1 LSADLGTLL
10 SCAGDLFLLPD
21 TPLTDIDEEIE
32 TLDGEYAT
40 LFTATIR
47 AGDDTSLAF
56 ASISVV
62 GNGVFGNVFPVVA
75 LVTGGAFI
83 LSASSVEEV
92 GSVRDLT

>member
-1 LSADLGTLL
+1 L

-47 AGDDTSLAF
+47 AGDTSLAF

-62 GNGVFGNVFPVVA
+62 GNGVFGNVFLVAA
-75 LVTGGAFI
+75 LVTGGVFI

-92 GSVRDLT
+92 GAVRDLS